1 MAGSTIQAHSH
12 FDGMGS
18 KTETLIGAPTQSKG
32 YQIMKAMGFKDR
44 GASKYCFKSY
54 EDQVSES
61 DDEWAGAEPS
71 EMLEH
76 GILPK
81 KRRLEGSRQK
91 RYYTGP
97 YTFKDNLNGIGY
109 IPAPNELQVL
119 RDGAVKGG
127 EEDAKA
133 KNRIKMSEFDDE
145 DELAVIDRDTRR
157 AMTIVEDEEPQ
168 RKLLAE
174 AQK

>member
-1 MAGSTIQAHSH
+1 M
-12 FDGMGS
+12 
-18 KTETLIGAPTQSKG
+18 LIDAPTQSKG

-61 DDEWAGAEPS
+61 DDEWAGADPS

-76 GILPK
+76 GLLPQ
-81 KRRLEGSRQK
+81 KRKLPNKNK

-97 YTFKDNLNGIGY
+97 FTFKDNFNGIGY

-127 EEDAKA
+127 DEDAKA
-133 KNRIKMSEFDDE
+133 KNRIKMSEFEDE
-145 DELAVIDRDTRR
+145 DELAMMDKESRR
-157 AMTIVEDEEPQ
+157 AMAIVEDEEPQ
-168 RKLLAE
+168 WKLLAE
-174 AQK
+174 A